1 MHPAFVTAIADAQR
15 QDKLAQAAA
24 SRRARQVRLARAG
37 SRPEHGARHA
47 VRRQHG
53 PAEPLRPAVPSTQVP
68 STEVPSTHTREKIG
82 V

>member
-15 QDKLAQAAA
+15 QDKLAHAAGI
-24 SRRARQVRLARAG
+24 RRARQVRLARAG
-37 SRPEHGARHA
+37 SRPEHGAHHA
-47 VRRQHG
+47 VRRHHG

-68 STEVPSTHTREKIG
+68 GTEVVSTRTREKIG